1 MKLSRRVLGL
11 AALAALLWLGIGLI
25 QRTRGGAGLTDAA
38 LAELPSTLVVGLI
51 SVLWFSL
58 SERRKRP

>member
-1 MKLSRRVLGL
+1 VKFSGRVLVL
-11 AALAALLWLGIGLI
+11 
-25 QRTRGGAGLTDAA
+25 AA

-58 SERRKRP
+58 SEHRKRP